1 MCSTALSPCNPVHVV
16 VFICPVWMLILSFK
30 CLNLFL
36 FLDYLKN
43 LSEDSA
49 DYKDTQG
56 KLEGFFFHISV
67 FQTNLQPFIE

>member
-1 MCSTALSPCNPVHVV
+1 
-16 VFICPVWMLILSFK
+16 MLILSFK
-30 CLNLFL
+30 CLKFF

-56 KLEGFFFHISV
+56 KLKAFIHISV
-67 FQTNLQPFIE
+67 FQTNLQSFVE